1 MAEIEYFHI
10 CDSAFMAEGG
20 KHCIIGIFDNINANA
35 FPATHPTLTLAIRLR
50 GHAHEVVPLK
60 IELARP
66 NGEALGAPV
75 QASVTVDAGGSAF
88 INMNVV
94 GTQFPEP
101 GRYTFTISSGG
112 RTLASHSLALQK
124 MPSFQPGA
132 PQGTPQKFH

>member
-1 MAEIEYFHI
+1 MAEIEYFHV

-20 KHCIIGIFDNINANA
+20 KHCIIGIFDNITAHA
-35 FPATHPTLTLAIRLR
+35 FPAAHPTLTLAIRLR

-112 RTLASHSLALQK
+112 RTLAAHSLRLQK
-124 MPSFQPGA
+124 TPAQPVGTS
-132 PQGTPQKFH
+132 PGTPETFH